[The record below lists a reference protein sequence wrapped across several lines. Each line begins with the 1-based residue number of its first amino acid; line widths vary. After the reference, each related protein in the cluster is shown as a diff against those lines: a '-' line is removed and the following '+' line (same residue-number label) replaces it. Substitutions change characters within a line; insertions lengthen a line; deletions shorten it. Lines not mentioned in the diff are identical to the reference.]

1 MRTKGEG
8 GVWNPKNFVDIL
20 NGWPRIEI
28 EKDWCSQNSWLPFQR
43 LPAYSECLGKSNN
56 HFLFLI
62 NTWCCY
68 LLTWAKCELLQPGP
82 KDGNY
87 LARRSTGFLKGDN
100 APLRQDVAWRR
111 DNIFCP
117 EGMVVITTFYL
128 GIWALSR
135 GGTMTVL
142 FLCWLKMLGIR
153 PCKKLVFSRARAF
166 GLKGSRAEPSRA
178 HEPSHSMISS
188 IHVRK

>member
-1 MRTKGEG
+1 M
-8 GVWNPKNFVDIL
+8 
-20 NGWPRIEI
+20 
-28 EKDWCSQNSWLPFQR
+28 
-43 LPAYSECLGKSNN
+43 
-56 HFLFLI
+56 
-62 NTWCCY
+62 
-68 LLTWAKCELLQPGP
+68 LQPGP

-100 APLRQDVAWRR
+100 APLRQDVVWRR

-135 GGTMTVL
+135 GETMTVL

-166 GLKGSRAEPSRA
+166 GLKGSRAEQSPRALTQYDFIYPCQKVSHEMIGILPTHTECRKPWLVPSSYNGMKC
-178 HEPSHSMISS
+178 PNSS
-188 IHVRK
+188 SYWRP